1 MNRKNDA
8 DAEARFQER
17 MQALRAAYA
26 ERQLEMIS
34 DVLAAYGE
42 LADAKPETAKAS
54 ETLDALVFTAHS
66 LAGSAGTFE
75 YEDIARTAIAI
86 EDEARRLRA
95 GGDGDLRILEV
106 QTGRLKA
113 QLEGLR
119 EIADKQPEK
128 Q

>member
-1 MNRKNDA
+1 
-8 DAEARFQER
+8 

-26 ERQLEMIS
+26 ERQLEMIG
-34 DVLAAYGE
+34 DVLTAYGQ
-42 LADAKPETAKAS
+42 LAGAKPDTAKAN
-54 ETLDALVFTAHS
+54 EALDALVFTSHS

-95 GGDGDLRILEV
+95 GGDGDLRILKV

-119 EIADKQPEK
+119 EIADK
-128 Q
+128 